1 MRIIGNAE
9 KAREVQAVAS
19 GVLPSGKPIIVNADG
34 TVSVVAI
41 NNVSDSV
48 GSEAVFNSGNSNNM
62 DAAYD
67 AASGKV
73 VVCYAD
79 GTIGGDGTAVVG
91 TVSGTSISFGTPVIF
106 EASNS
111 TLENRMIYD
120 ANAGKVVIVFQDNS
134 SGAFGQGKAIVGTVS
149 GTSISFGTKVAI
161 TSGQTME
168 NFGIAYDSNA
178 QKIAISFRDYT
189 GSSYGACVVGTVSG
203 TSISFGSKVVFNSA
217 ITIKQGMTYDS
228 TAQKIVI
235 AYRDYGASTGN
246 AIVGTISGTSISFGS
261 EATFQNGPVDL
272 VNCSYNASAD
282 RTVVAYQNSA
292 NNNITACVGTVS
304 GTSISFGTA
313 VEFDGNVQTF
323 IGMAYDSNVQKTIIA
338 YQDDSDGGRGKVITG
353 AVSGTSISFDTPF
366 TFDNGGSG
374 ITNISTHLPVVGNQ
388 TVISYRDDNNSD
400 SGTSIVFRPAGTE
413 ANLTSENYIGMSGGA
428 VVVTGSAS
436 QVIGSETDF
445 ESGNR
450 TDVTSVVY
458 DSNSQ
463 KTVIAYRDDGNS
475 NYGTAVVATVSGT
488 TISFGTPVVFDTV
501 AASRVEASFDSSS
514 NKIVICYQ
522 DNTGNTGKAVVGT
535 VSGTSISFG
544 TPVTFNNESTNHP
557 SIAYDVNANK
567 TVIVYRDPFN
577 SSYGTAI
584 VGTVSGTSISFG
596 SEFVFQSSDTREP
609 DVIYDPVAQKLIIA
623 YRDAGSSSAATAVIG
638 TVSGSSISF
647 GTPVVFDSGG
657 TDLTALVYDVEAN
670 ATVVFYR
677 DMGDSYSGAAIV
689 GTVSGTSISF
699 GTKQTYDSDE
709 VREFGATYD
718 SVAKRAVLGYRD
730 TGNSEKGTIISVE
743 VSGTTMTFSTPEVFS
758 EDPRKISAGYDSGQ
772 GKVVFSYFDE
782 VQNSGR
788 SCVVQVGYE
797 DLTRGQVADGD
808 KAEIN
813 IKGAV
818 AENQNGLTAGQSYYV
833 QTDGTLSTTAGDP
846 SVFAGTAVAA
856 TKLIV
861 KG

>member
-1 MRIIGNAE
+1 MALDTIPKQEGG
-9 KAREVQAVAS
+9 KLKAVAS
-19 GVLPSGKPIIVNADG
+19 GTLPSGKPVVVNADG
-34 TVSVVAI
+34 TVSLVAETA
-41 NNVSDSV
+41 VSQSV
-48 GSEAVFNSGNSNNM
+48 GASTVFQSGNTESTS
-62 DAAYD
+62 AAYD
-67 AASGKV
+67 ANAQRV
-73 VVCYAD
+73 VVAYLD
-79 GTIGGDGTAVVG
+79 EPSQLGKAVVG
-91 TVSGTSISFGTPVIF
+91 TVSGTSISFGTPVTFQANNIINTSTVYD
-106 EASNS
+106 SNAQKIVIAYQDGVAEQGKAVVGTVSGTSISFGSAATFDS
-111 TLENRMIYD
+111 TARNFIETTYD
-120 ANAGKVVIVFQDNS
+120 
-134 SGAFGQGKAIVGTVS
+134 SGAQKIVIAYTNSNAHGKAVVGTVSGTSISFGSIATIYGSTTMDISIAYDSNAQKSVISYRAHANSGYGTSIVGTISGTNISFGSAVVFESAAVDDTETVYDSNAQKIVVFYQDEGNSDYGTAIVGTVS
-149 GTSISFGTKVAI
+149 GTSISFGTAVVFESAAI
-161 TSGQTME
+161 AETAAT
-168 NFGIAYDSNA
+168 YDSNA
-178 QKIAISFRDYT
+178 QK
-189 GSSYGACVVGTVSG
+189 V
-203 TSISFGSKVVFNSA
+203 
-217 ITIKQGMTYDS
+217 
-228 TAQKIVI
+228 VI
-235 AYRDYGASTGN
+235 AYRDGGN
-246 AIVGTISGTSISFGS
+246 SNKGTL
-261 EATFQNGPVDL
+261 A
-272 VNCSYNASAD
+272 
-282 RTVVAYQNSA
+282 
-292 NNNITACVGTVS
+292 VGTVS
-304 GTSISFGTA
+304 GTSISFGTPVVFETGA
-313 VEFDGNVQTF
+313 TYKVSAT
-323 IGMAYDSNVQKTIIA
+323 YDSNAQRVVVA
-338 YQDDSDGGRGKVITG
+338 YRDNNDSLNGKA
-353 AVSGTSISFDTPF
+353 AVFRNAYTSI
-366 TFDNGGSG
+366 
-374 ITNISTHLPVVGNQ
+374 
-388 TVISYRDDNNSD
+388 
-400 SGTSIVFRPAGTE
+400 
-413 ANLTSENYIGMSGGA
+413 NLTSENYIGVSGGVVA
-428 VVVTGSAS
+428 VTSSAS

-445 ESGNR
+445 DSGNR

-501 AASRVEASFDSSS
+501 ALARVESSFDSSS

-657 TDLTALVYDVEAN
+657 TDLIALVYDVEAN

-677 DMGDSYSGAAIV
+677 PISESYSGAAIV

-699 GTKQTYDSDE
+699 GTKQAYDSDE
-709 VREFGATYD
+709 VREFAATYD

-758 EDPRKISAGYDSGQ
+758 EDPRKFSAGYDAGQ

-856 TKLIV
+856 NKLIV

>member
-1 MRIIGNAE
+1 MALDTIPKQEGG
-9 KAREVQAVAS
+9 KLKAVAS
-19 GVLPSGKPIIVNADG
+19 GTLPSGKPVVVNADG
-34 TVSVVAI
+34 TVSLVAETA
-41 NNVSDSV
+41 VSQSV
-48 GSEAVFNSGNSNNM
+48 GASTVFQSGNTESTS
-62 DAAYD
+62 AAYD
-67 AASGKV
+67 ANAQRV
-73 VVCYAD
+73 VVAYLD
-79 GTIGGDGTAVVG
+79 EPSQLGKAVVG
-91 TVSGTSISFGTPVIF
+91 TVSGTSISFGTPVTFQANNIINTSTVYD
-106 EASNS
+106 SNAQKIVIAYQDGVAEQGKAVVGTVSGTSISFGSAATFDS
-111 TLENRMIYD
+111 TARNFIETTYD
-120 ANAGKVVIVFQDNS
+120 
-134 SGAFGQGKAIVGTVS
+134 SGAQKIVIAYTNSNAHGKAVVGTVSGTSISFGSIATIYGSTTMDISIAYDSNAQKSVISYRAHANSGYGTSIVGTISGTNISFGSAVVFESAAVDDTETVYDSNAQKIVVFYQDEGNSDYGTAIVGTVS
-149 GTSISFGTKVAI
+149 GTSISFGTAVVFESAAI
-161 TSGQTME
+161 AETAAT
-168 NFGIAYDSNA
+168 YDSNA
-178 QKIAISFRDYT
+178 QK
-189 GSSYGACVVGTVSG
+189 V
-203 TSISFGSKVVFNSA
+203 
-217 ITIKQGMTYDS
+217 
-228 TAQKIVI
+228 VI
-235 AYRDYGASTGN
+235 AYRDGGN
-246 AIVGTISGTSISFGS
+246 SNKGTL
-261 EATFQNGPVDL
+261 A
-272 VNCSYNASAD
+272 
-282 RTVVAYQNSA
+282 
-292 NNNITACVGTVS
+292 VGTVS
-304 GTSISFGTA
+304 GTSISFGTPVVFETGA
-313 VEFDGNVQTF
+313 TYKVSAT
-323 IGMAYDSNVQKTIIA
+323 YDSNAQRVVVA
-338 YQDDSDGGRGKVITG
+338 YRDNNDSLNGKA
-353 AVSGTSISFDTPF
+353 AVFRNAYTSI
-366 TFDNGGSG
+366 
-374 ITNISTHLPVVGNQ
+374 
-388 TVISYRDDNNSD
+388 
-400 SGTSIVFRPAGTE
+400 
-413 ANLTSENYIGMSGGA
+413 NLTSENYIGVSGGVVA
-428 VVVTGSAS
+428 VTSSAS

-445 ESGNR
+445 DSGNR

-501 AASRVEASFDSSS
+501 ALARVESSFDSSS

-544 TPVTFNNESTNHP
+544 TPVTFNNQSTNHP

-596 SEFVFQSSDTREP
+596 SEFVFESATTREP

-623 YRDAGSSSAATAVIG
+623 YGDEGNSYAATAVIG

-657 TDLTALVYDVEAN
+657 TDLIALVYDVEAN

-677 DMGDSYSGAAIV
+677 PISESYSGAAIV

-699 GTKQTYDSDE
+699 GTKQAYDSDE
-709 VREFGATYD
+709 VREFAATYD

-758 EDPRKISAGYDSGQ
+758 EDPRKFSAGYDAGQ